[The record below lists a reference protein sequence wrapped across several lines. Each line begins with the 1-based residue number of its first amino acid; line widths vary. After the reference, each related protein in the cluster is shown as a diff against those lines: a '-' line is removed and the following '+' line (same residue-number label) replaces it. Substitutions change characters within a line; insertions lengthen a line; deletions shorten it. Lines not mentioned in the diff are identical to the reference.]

1 MYKVK
6 SIAEVVG
13 GGVLASK
20 AAGAAVAVVARKAT
34 EMADASAV
42 KRTILRDLI
51 FWGISIEVAKIQC

>member
-1 MYKVK
+1 
-6 SIAEVVG
+6 VVG

-51 FWGISIEVAKIQC
+51 FWGNIDRGSEDSMLVQ